1 MSKYAAPLTD
11 MRFVM
16 FDLLKVEALY
26 ARLPGGEAA
35 THDIVDAVLDE
46 AAKFAETVLAPLNA
60 SGDEEGCTL
69 DKASASVTTPKGF
82 KQAYAQYVEGGWP
95 GLTAPEQYGG
105 QHLPESIGAPLK
117 EMLDSAN
124 LSWGNFPLLSHGA
137 SEALKQHGEEWQR
150 EAFLKPIVE
159 GRWTGTM
166 CLTEPHCGSDLGLLR
181 TRAEP
186 NTDGVSEFGT
196 HKISGTKI
204 FITAGE
210 HDLTENIVHLVLAR
224 LPDAP
229 AGVKGISLF
238 IVPKFKVDKTGKLGA
253 RNGLSCGAIEH
264 KMGIKASVTC
274 VMNFDAAEGWLIG
287 QPNRGLMAMFTMMNT
302 ARLAVGIQGL
312 ALIERAY
319 QNSLAYARER
329 LQGRSLSGA
338 KFPDKPAD
346 PLIVHPDIRRMLLTQ
361 KAFAEGTRAFS
372 YYAATLVDRVERSPD
387 ADERKR
393 ADELLSFLIPIVKGM
408 LTELANECAYHAVQ
422 IYGGHGYIRETG
434 IEQFARDARITTIYE
449 GTTGI
454 QALDLLGRKI
464 LQTQGVGLQ
473 HFLEEIGAFCQANSS
488 DATLAEFIAPVVVA
502 VKEWGE
508 LTQTIGKRALANAD
522 EVGAAAVDFL
532 FYSGYIAL
540 AYLWAR
546 SVAAADAS
554 AQSAQFKQAKRAT
567 ARFYFAR
574 ILPRTL
580 THAAAIRAGADSLLA
595 MADEQ
600 FG

>member
-1 MSKYAAPLTD
+1 MSKYSAPLAD
-11 MRFVM
+11 MRFVL
-16 FDLLKVEALY
+16 FDLLHVDAQY

-35 THDIVDAVLDE
+35 SRDTVDAILDE
-46 AAKFAETVLAPLNA
+46 AAKFAEQVLAPLNA
-60 SGDEEGCTL
+60 SGDEEGCKL
-69 DKASASVTTPKGF
+69 DKATATVTTPKGF
-82 KQAYAQYVEGGWP
+82 KEAYAKYVEGGWP
-95 GLTAPEQYGG
+95 SLTAPEKYGG
-105 QHLPESIGAPLK
+105 QHLPDSIGAPLK

-150 EAFLKPIVE
+150 EVFLKPIVE

-186 NTDGVSEFGT
+186 NADGTYAV
-196 HKISGTKI
+196 SGTKI

-210 HDLTENIVHLVLAR
+210 HDFTENIVHLVLAR

-238 IVPKFKVDKTGKLGA
+238 IVPKFNVGKDGKMGA
-253 RNGLSCGAIEH
+253 RNAVACASIEH

-274 VMNFDAAEGWLIG
+274 VMNFDGAQGWLIG
-287 QPNRGLMAMFTMMNT
+287 QPNRGLSAMFTMMNT

-312 ALIERAY
+312 GLIERGY
-319 QNSLAYARER
+319 QASLAYARER
-329 LQGRSLSGA
+329 LQGRALSGP
-338 KFPDKPAD
+338 KFTEKPAD
-346 PLIVHPDIRRMLLTQ
+346 PLIVQPDIRRMLLTQ
-361 KAFAEGTRAFS
+361 KAFAEGCRAMS
-372 YYAATLVDRVERSPD
+372 YYAATLVDLVERSPD
-387 ADERKR
+387 AEERKR

-408 LTELANECAYHAVQ
+408 LTELANECTYHAVQ
-422 IYGGHGYIRETG
+422 IHGGHGYIWDTG
-434 IEQFARDARITTIYE
+434 VEQFERDARITSIYE

-464 LQTQGVGLQ
+464 MQTQGVGFK
-473 HFLEEIGAFCQANSS
+473 HFLEEISAFCEAGSTQA
-488 DATLAEFIAPVVVA
+488 ALTEFIGPVA
-502 VKEWGE
+502 VAAKEWSD
-508 LTQTIGKRALANAD
+508 LTQTVGKRATNNPD
-522 EVGAAAVDFL
+522 EIGAAAVDFL
-532 FYSGYIAL
+532 FYSGYVAL
-540 AYLWAR
+540 AYFWAK

-554 AQSAQFKQAKRAT
+554 KLSDEFKQAKRST

-574 ILPRTL
+574 ILPRTQAHL
-580 THAAAIRAGADSLLA
+580 AAIRAGADSLLA
-595 MADEQ
+595 MTDAQ